1 MSATSGGITQFI
13 QELRN
18 RRVFRVA
25 AVYLGAGFALL
36 EAADIVVATYGLP
49 DSVIRI
55 LMILL
60 LVGFPISIGLAWS
73 FQFTPE
79 GLRRSPRSGE
89 KQTTSD
95 KPLTGN
101 PVIVFLLVVIIGL
114 LAYPRFTDGPI
125 SETSKSG
132 QAELDAKAVAVLPF
146 TNFSASEEDA
156 FFADGIH
163 DDILTQLSK
172 IRELKVISRT
182 TMSKYKDTDLSM
194 GAIARELGSANILE
208 GSVRRAGNQVRI
220 VAQLIKADTDE
231 HLWAE
236 TYDRDYADIFSVQ
249 TDVARSIATALHS
262 TLSPEEEQQLAEI
275 PTDNM
280 EAYDYYL
287 RGNQYW
293 YTKTTKEGNMKAVAM
308 YERAVELD
316 PGFGLAYARLSIG
329 HSVLYQAP
337 FWDPTE
343 ERKQQAR
350 WSLQKA
356 INLIPDHAE
365 THFAKGVYHE
375 WCEQDEEAAIAEF
388 ETAFQLRPNHAET
401 ANSLGQIYAK
411 NGVWE
416 KARRYLKAAYD
427 LEPDGLNNA
436 TWWAGMNYTD
446 WNFELADRV
455 YREAIQYYPEN
466 AQIYRWLAN
475 TNVSLNGDTEMAVQ
489 ILRDGLVHGDNPKTI
504 HGNLF
509 WSLVNHRDYQSAL
522 EIAAEHHRPLQKLG
536 YEAVANYLLGNQT
549 TSNTKA
555 DSALLQ
561 VDANLVEE
569 PRNSAWYGWKSL
581 LEVIAGDPDAA
592 VIAAQRCVDHSAES
606 SEVLFQPTDKYR
618 QAEVLALV
626 GRTDAAVEFLLEL
639 LQPPSIINPWS
650 VQVNPLLDSIK
661 DHPDLKPLLP
671 KLAL

>member
-1 MSATSGGITQFI
+1 MSDSPSKLSRFI

-18 RRVFRVA
+18 RRVFRVS
-25 AVYLGAGFALL
+25 AVYLGVGYAILEASSIIVPTMDLPANIVKIILGLLIAGFPLA
-36 EAADIVVATYGLP
+36 VT
-49 DSVIRI
+49 
-55 LMILL
+55 
-60 LVGFPISIGLAWS
+60 LAWM

-79 GLRRSPRSGE
+79 GLRRSPSSGE

-101 PVIVFLLVVIIGL
+101 PVIIFLLVVIIAL
-114 LAYPRFTDGPI
+114 LAFPRLTENSPTGTTVTDAI
-125 SETSKSG
+125 
-132 QAELDAKAVAVLPF
+132 ELDTKAVAVLPF

-172 IRELKVISRT
+172 IRDLKVISRT
-182 TMSKYKDTDLSM
+182 TMSKYKDTELTM

-220 VAQLIKADTDE
+220 VAQLIKADSDE

-249 TDVARSIATALHS
+249 TDVARSIAAALQS
-262 TLSPEEEQQLAEI
+262 TLSPEEEKQLAEI

-293 YTKTTKEGNMKAVAM
+293 YTKTTKEGNLKAVAM

-329 HSVLYQAP
+329 HSVLYQAAD
-337 FWDPTE
+337 WDPTE
-343 ERKQQAR
+343 ERKQMAR
-350 WSLQKA
+350 RSLQRA
-356 INLIPDHAE
+356 INLIPDHPE

-375 WCEQDEEAAIAEF
+375 WCELDEAAAIAEF
-388 ETAFQLRPNHAET
+388 ETAFELRPTHAET

-411 NGVWE
+411 NGIWDN
-416 KARRYLKAAYD
+416 ARRYLKVAYD

-436 TWWAGMNYTD
+436 TWWAGMNFTD
-446 WNFELADRV
+446 WNFKVADRL
-455 YREAIQYYPEN
+455 YRESIQYFPEN
-466 AQIYRWLAN
+466 SQIYRWLAN

-489 ILRDGLVHGDNPKTI
+489 ILRDGLVHGDNPKVI
-504 HGNLF
+504 HANLF
-509 WSLVNHRDYQSAL
+509 WTLVNHRDYQGAL
-522 EIAAEHHRPLQKLG
+522 KVATEHHRPMQKMA
-536 YEAVANYLLGNQT
+536 YQAVSHFLMGNLA
-549 TSNTKA
+549 TSKA
-555 DSALLQ
+555 KTDSALLV
-561 VDANLVEE
+561 VDAYLVEE
-569 PRNSAWYGWKSL
+569 PRNASWYSWKSL
-581 LEVIAGDPDAA
+581 LEAIAGDPIEA
-592 VIAAQRCVDHSAES
+592 VSAAQSSIEHSVES
-606 SEVLFQPTDKYR
+606 TDILFQPTNLIR
-618 QAEVLALV
+618 QVEVLALV
-626 GRTDAAVEFLLEL
+626 GETDAAVEALLKI

-650 VQVNPLLDSIK
+650 IQVNPLLDNIK